1 MNMLLLL
8 EPDFIAP
15 GRVRLAGR
23 RLDYVRLVHHAG
35 PGDTLRV
42 GALNGR
48 MGSGTVTA
56 ISDTAMEMQ
65 VSLSDDPPA
74 PLPMTLLLAMPR
86 PKVLRRLVQ
95 GITAMGIKHVYI
107 MRTWRVEK
115 SYWQTPLLD
124 EKVLLDAM
132 CLGLEQARD
141 TVLPRIEVRRQ
152 FRPFAEDELPS
163 IVKGTLALVA
173 HPGAAQAC
181 PRGVGRPVTLA
192 IGPEGGFIPYEIEA
206 LQKAGFTPVSM
217 GERTLRVEQAV
228 PALVGRIV

>member
-1 MNMLLLL
+1 MNMLLLF
-8 EPDFIAP
+8 EPDFVAP

-23 RLDYVRLVHHAG
+23 RLEYVRSVHHVG

-65 VSLSDDPPA
+65 ASLADDPPA
-74 PLPMTLLLAMPR
+74 PLPLTLLLAMPR

-95 GITAMGIKHVYI
+95 GITAMGIKRVYI

-115 SYWQTPLLD
+115 SYWQTPMLEEKKLLD
-124 EKVLLDAM
+124 EM
-132 CLGLEQARD
+132 YLGLEQARD

-152 FRPFAEDELPS
+152 FKPFVEDEVPV
-163 IVKGTLALVA
+163 IAGDTLRLVA
-173 HPGAAQAC
+173 HPGAGQAC
-181 PRGVGRPVTLA
+181 PRGVGQPVTLA

-206 LQKAGFTPVSM
+206 LRKAGFTPVSM

>member
-1 MNMLLLL
+1 MLLLF

-15 GRVRLAGR
+15 DRVRLSGR
-23 RLDYVRLVHHAG
+23 RLDYVRSVHHAG

-48 MGSGTVTA
+48 MGSGMVTA
-56 ISDTAMEMQ
+56 ISDAAMEMQ

-74 PLPMTLLLAMPR
+74 PPPLTLLLAMPR
-86 PKVLRRLVQ
+86 PKVLRRLIQ
-95 GITAMGIKHVYI
+95 GITTLGVKRIYI

-124 EKVLLDAM
+124 EKALLDEM
-132 CLGLEQARD
+132 YLGLEQARD

-152 FRPFAEDELPS
+152 FKPFVEDELPA
-163 IVKGTLALVA
+163 IARDTLRLAA
-173 HPGAAQAC
+173 HPGAGQAC
-181 PRGVGRPVTLA
+181 PRGVGQPVTLA
-192 IGPEGGFIPYEIEA
+192 VGPEGGFIPYEIEA
-206 LQKAGFTPVSM
+206 LQKIGFTPVSM

-228 PALVGRIV
+228 PALVGRLL